1 MGVIARIVHS
11 IRPQPGDQLV
21 EIGPG
26 LGAITGELLKAAG
39 EIHAVELDRDLIEP
53 LKERCAGLGNLTVH
67 SADALKFDFCQL
79 AKPDSKLRLVGNL
92 PYNISTPILFHLLDQ
107 SHCIQDMYFMLQ
119 KEVVDRMCAG
129 PGSKT
134 FGRLSVMIQVQCDV
148 APLFTIGPGAFRP
161 APKVDSAIVR
171 LKPFDTPRFEIDDND
186 LFRKLVTAAFSMR
199 RKTLRNGLKGMM
211 SSDQIE
217 AVGIDPGIRAERL
230 EPGQFVALANAA
242 CKTTS
247 SS

>member
-11 IRPQPGDQLV
+11 IDPQSGDRLV

-26 LGAITGELLKAAG
+26 LGAITRELLKAAG

-107 SHCIQDMYFMLQ
+107 SRCIQDMYFMLQ

-148 APLFTIGPGAFRP
+148 APLFTIGPGAFKP
-161 APKVDSAIVR
+161 APKVDSAIAR

-186 LFRKLVTAAFSMR
+186 LFKKLVTAAFSMR

-230 EPGQFVALANAA
+230 EPAQFVALANAA
-242 CKTTS
+242 CKTTPS
-247 SS
+247 S